1 MSRIAIFQHHPLC
14 SRQCASA
21 VADILSRDH
30 EVRII
35 GLTDIT
41 PAGLEGIDLL
51 VMPGGDGD
59 ADRFQSLFA
68 LRRDH
73 VRNFVEQ
80 GGAYLGICMGAY
92 WGGRNY
98 FGLLPYTECVQYI
111 TRPRAEIRRSF
122 KTTLRIEW
130 EGASDSMFFYD
141 GCTFLSDIDR
151 FDVVAHYS
159 NGDPMA
165 IIKDRIGLIGCHPES
180 AQDWYDTPSLLP
192 EWHHGRHHDLLRD
205 FVTRLIGIPKNHK
218 KSLIERVNHQS
229 EIKDDLIMEAV
240 EEIRTLRSA
249 LESIRRATD
258 PFAHGT
264 LRHVNHLAR
273 EGLNGNFPSTSNS
286 KVDNES
292 NDQLKQQR
300 SEDLSGLSK

>member
-1 MSRIAIFQHHPLC
+1 MAQIAVFQHHPLC
-14 SRQCASA
+14 SRQCALA
-21 VADILSRDH
+21 VAEVLRRDH
-30 EVRII
+30 VVHII

-41 PAGLEGIDLL
+41 PSGLQAYDLL

-73 VRNFVEQ
+73 VRTFIEQ

-92 WGGRNY
+92 WGARNY
-98 FGLLPYTECVQYI
+98 FGLLPHTDSVQYI
-111 TRPRAEIRRSF
+111 VRPRAEIRRSF

-141 GCTFLSDIDR
+141 GCTFISDIDH
-151 FDVVAHYS
+151 FDVIASYS

-165 IIKDRIGLIGCHPES
+165 IISNRIGLIGCHPES
-180 AQDWYDTPSLLP
+180 AEDWYDTPSLMP

-205 FVTRLIGIPKNHK
+205 FVSRLIGPAKNNI
-218 KSLIERVNHQS
+218 KSVIERLDHQS
-229 EIKDDLIMEAV
+229 EIKDDLFQEAV
-240 EEIRTLRSA
+240 QEIRTLRSV
-249 LESIRRATD
+249 LESIRNATD

-273 EGLNGNFPSTSNS
+273 EGLNGQFHSSSTINS
-286 KVDNES
+286 DV
-292 NDQLKQQR
+292 NDLADHEKTGNGSRLLK
-300 SEDLSGLSK
+300 

>member
-21 VADILSRDH
+21 VAEVLSRDH
-30 EVRII
+30 DVRLV

-59 ADRFQSLFA
+59 ADRFHALFA
-68 LRRDH
+68 LRRDY
-73 VRNFVEQ
+73 VRAFVEH
-80 GGAYLGICMGAY
+80 GGAFLGICMGAY

-98 FGLLPYTECVQYI
+98 FGLLPHTECVQYI

-151 FDVVAHYS
+151 FDVVARYS

-180 AQDWYDTPSLLP
+180 TQDWYDTPSLSP
-192 EWHHGRHHDLLRD
+192 EWHHGRHHDLLRG
-205 FVTRLIGIPKNHK
+205 FVTRLIGETKNNK
-218 KSLIERVNHQS
+218 QSVIERINHQS
-229 EIKDDLIMEAV
+229 DIKDDLIKEAV

-249 LESIRRATD
+249 LQSIKTATD

-273 EGLNGNFPSTSNS
+273 EGLNGHLSLTSNTTPNNELTDREKHQS
-286 KVDNES
+286 ADNF
-292 NDQLKQQR
+292 
-300 SEDLSGLSK
+300 SGLSK

>member
-14 SRQCASA
+14 SRQCALA
-21 VADILSRDH
+21 VAEVLSRDH
-30 EVRII
+30 DVRLI
-35 GLTDIT
+35 GLTDIS
-41 PAGLEGIDLL
+41 PAGLEAVDLL

-59 ADRFQSLFA
+59 ADRFNSLFA

-73 VRNFVEQ
+73 VRTFVEQ

-98 FGLLPYTECVQYI
+98 FGLLPHTECVQYI

-122 KTTLRIEW
+122 KTALRIEW

-151 FDVVAHYS
+151 FDVVARYS

-180 AQDWYDTPSLLP
+180 TQDWYDTPSLAP
-192 EWHHGRHHDLLRD
+192 EWHLGRHHDLLRE
-205 FVTRLIGIPKNHK
+205 FVRRLIGQIQSHK
-218 KSLIERVNHQS
+218 MSLIERINHQS
-229 EIKDDLIMEAV
+229 DIKDDLIKEAV
-240 EEIRTLRSA
+240 EEIHALRSA
-249 LESIRRATD
+249 LQSIKTATD

-273 EGLNGNFPSTSNS
+273 EGLNGYAPSTANNRR
-286 KVDNES
+286 DHDF
-292 NDQLKQQR
+292 NDQERHPR